1 MNGFDRPIDGGS
13 GSGLQIRLR
22 GWHLLHIAKGFTLLE
37 VMAVLVIMGTL
48 FSRSIKK
55 FDLITDSASLT
66 ALKVGVRELN
76 TRETLVWTDI
86 KLSDD
91 GWLNDGVVY
100 HAVDKKIGQG
110 YDWNPAPTVSGGKL
124 HYKIQS
130 LDLDRDASTN
140 KSTGAWH

>member
-22 GWHLLHIAKGFTLLE
+22 GWHLLQIAKGFTLLE

>member
-13 GSGLQIRLR
+13 GSGLQPMLR
-22 GWHLLHIAKGFTLLE
+22 GWHLLPSAKGFTLLE

-48 FSRSIKK
+48 FSISIKK

-76 TRETLVWTDI
+76 TRETLVWTNI

-100 HAVDKKIGQG
+100 NAVDKKIGQG
-110 YDWNPAPTVSGGKL
+110 YDWNPAPTVTGGKL
-124 HYKIQS
+124 HYKAQS